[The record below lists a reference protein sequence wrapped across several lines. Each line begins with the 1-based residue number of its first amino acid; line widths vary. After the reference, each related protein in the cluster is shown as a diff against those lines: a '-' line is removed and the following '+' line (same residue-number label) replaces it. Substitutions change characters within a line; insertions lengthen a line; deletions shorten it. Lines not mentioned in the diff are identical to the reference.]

1 MLTRPFNSG
10 QRYRDRAD
18 QRREASGAQAARA
31 AARRRESDV
40 EGLRRAGLDN
50 KLWGRFGDRETAER
64 VAARLR
70 QLGLAAKVDG
80 ADECET

>member
-10 QRYRDRAD
+10 RDTVTART
-18 QRREASGAQAARA
+18 SGAKHPAH
-31 AARRRESDV
+31 RRRELPRGDV
-40 EGLRRAGLDN
+40 NRMLKAFAVKVDN

-70 QLGLAAKVDG
+70 QLGMAAKVEG